1 MTPAS
6 AARDD
11 GQTTAPVP
19 RDGDP
24 ALVPDAILTGAQ
36 YDFARGLAKAIGL
49 LDAALLR
56 LTAPPRR
63 RTRWQRHMLR
73 AWSTPRH
80 GKRDRRRG

>member
-1 MTPAS
+1 M
-6 AARDD
+6 DE
-11 GQTTAPVP
+11 TTALVP

-36 YDFARGLAKAIGL
+36 YDFARAVGKVFGL
-49 LDAALLR
+49 LDAALLG
-56 LTAPPRR
+56 LPAPPRR
-63 RTRWQRHMLR
+63 LTRWQRHMLR